1 MRTQTNLHSGAGANI
16 DTQQLANVLAANGV
30 QLSPQQLQQIA
41 ALAGQVDT
49 NQLMFLLSMYG
60 VSPQSLGQL
69 MGAAQMGGV
78 GPNTL

>member
-1 MRTQTNLHSGAGANI
+1 MRTQTNLHSGAGVTI

-30 QLSPQQLQQIA
+30 QLSPQQLQQLA
-41 ALAGQVDT
+41 ALAGQIDM

-60 VSPQSLGQL
+60 VQPQALGQL
-69 MGAAQMGGV
+69 MGSIPMGAA